1 MPAVGLFLFG
11 LLLAAAALPP
21 PAAADAPVTGL
32 RENLVFGDYDR
43 VPRSLRSAHTTEAGS
58 DRSYPALVS
67 SSAGLFPSTSTSLLV
82 SGLRK

>member
-1 MPAVGLFLFG
+1 MAMLPMSALISHARLFLVA
-11 LLLAAAALPP
+11 LLLVSA
-21 PAAADAPVTGL
+21 TGL
-32 RENLVFGDYDR
+32 QETLVFGDYDR